1 MRLFALMRYS
11 CESQGEALVARVCG
25 GGRVGP
31 DLTCLRLRVIRV
43 EVSACSAM
51 INTTECL
58 EVFGSVEEFPF
69 VVAVAFVVIAVMR
82 QLMRFDTVTPH
93 KNL

>member
-1 MRLFALMRYS
+1 
-11 CESQGEALVARVCG
+11 
-25 GGRVGP
+25 
-31 DLTCLRLRVIRV
+31 
-43 EVSACSAM
+43 M

-93 KNL
+93 KNLYTTCSIFETVYIGKISWTLPHTRFHKTEPQVRSIEKL